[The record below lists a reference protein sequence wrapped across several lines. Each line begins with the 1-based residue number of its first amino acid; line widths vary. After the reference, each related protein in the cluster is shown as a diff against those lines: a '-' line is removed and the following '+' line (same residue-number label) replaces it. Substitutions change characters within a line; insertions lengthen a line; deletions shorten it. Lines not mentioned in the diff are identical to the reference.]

1 MVTIQEL
8 VNEELRKSPIIVDML
23 QQELAN
29 TNAVATKIQPSI
41 EKKYGKKI
49 ELPAVSMAIRR
60 FMENF
65 SDNQIFKW
73 SFPKDIEVS
82 TKSKIYEVAI
92 EKSPDIQKI
101 LNYLYDHIKRHKGE
115 FLSVIE
121 GTYEIVIFTNQTNKK
136 YVLEAIKNQKITSEL
151 DNLAYVTVNWAK
163 VTKDIPGIYYRIT
176 RELAVKNISIQSMH
190 TIGAE
195 MMMLFKEDA
204 LMEAYA
210 TIGKLLA
217 EEQTNHNFLK

>member
-8 VNEELRKSPIIVDML
+8 VNEELRKSPTIVDML

-29 TNAVATKIQPSI
+29 INAVATKIQPSI
-41 EKKYGKKI
+41 EKNYGKKA
-49 ELPAVSMAIRR
+49 EVPAVGMAIRR
-60 FMENF
+60 FMEVF
-65 SDNQIFKW
+65 SDKPIFKW
-73 SFPKDIEVS
+73 TFPKDIEIS

-92 EKSPDIQKI
+92 EKTPDIEKI
-101 LNYLYDHIKRHKGE
+101 LSYLYAHIKRYKGE
-115 FLSVIE
+115 FLSVVE

-136 YVLEAIKNQKITSEL
+136 HVLEAIKNQKITSEL

-176 RELAVKNISIQSMH
+176 RELALKNISIQSMH

-204 LMEAYA
+204 LMEAYT
-210 TIGKLLA
+210 TIGKLLSEYA
-217 EEQTNHNFLK
+217 